1 MMEKIFKN
9 KKKNNSNNGVV
20 NLRHQSWKHSL
31 ERQRAIGGYLF
42 LLPGF
47 LFVFVFMIFPIFRSL
62 YLSFTE
68 YNFVFDLK
76 PKFSGFA
83 NYKAVFSDPYFKA
96 SFINTVIYS
105 VIFFPSIMV
114 GSLSI
119 ALLLNKDL
127 KGTGFFRTIIFL
139 PVVVPIS
146 LSGIMFQWILN
157 NNYGLLNYILRD
169 FFAVGNLAQD
179 WLADP
184 KWALISIVIVSLW
197 KYLGIE
203 VVLFLS
209 GLQAIPKELYEAARV
224 DGANSFQSLIY
235 ITLPNLRETYVITGI
250 WAIIASVKVFE
261 LPFIMTQ
268 GGPGTSTLVLYQHM
282 WNSAFMFFDMGYA
295 SGIGF
300 SMGVIILILSF
311 LNLKLSKEN

>member
-1 MMEKIFKN
+1 MGNMVKRKESKQ
-9 KKKNNSNNGVV
+9 SGAGSS
-20 NLRHQSWKHSL
+20 RHLTWEHSL
-31 ERQRAIGGYLF
+31 AKQRAIGGYLF
-42 LLPGF
+42 LLPA
-47 LFVFVFMIFPIFRSL
+47 FVFVFLFMIFPVFRSL

-68 YNFVFDLK
+68 YNFVFDPK
-76 PKFSGFA
+76 PVFNNFK
-83 NYKAVFSDPYFKA
+83 NYRNVFSDPYFID
-96 SFINTVIYS
+96 SFVNTVVYS
-105 VIFFPSIMV
+105 LMFFPAIM
-114 GSLSI
+114 LLALTI
-119 ALLLNKDL
+119 ALLLNRDQR
-127 KGTGFFRTIIFL
+127 GTGFFRTTVFL

-157 NNYGLLNYILRD
+157 DNYGLLN
-169 FFAVGNLAQD
+169 FFIREVLSVRSFAQD

-184 KWALISIVIVSLW
+184 RWALVSIVMVSLW

-203 VVLFLS
+203 TILFLS
-209 GLQAIPKELYEAARV
+209 GLQAIPKDLYEAARV
-224 DGANSFQSLIY
+224 DGANAWQSLVH

-295 SGIGF
+295 SAIGF
-300 SMGVIILILSF
+300 IMGIIILVLSF
-311 LNLKLSKEN
+311 LNLRLSKEA